1 MSLKEIKGTVSIMNT
16 SGGLLLLGSGSLRLQ
31 YVDHRPHTAS
41 IYLSDT
47 GELPPPDR
55 LRDLDLAYV
64 LIRNEHVE
72 YKVIFKLYRWIHAFG
87 ATKPESLRGNIS
99 TLTCVDITRKKE
111 DSVDDITEI
120 TYSVPEI
127 SSLSYQLGWFRY
139 QALEKL
145 LDIDRIAKSS
155 SHLSEFG
162 VFPFR
167 YAPAVLAIDENE
179 SGDSF
184 DLVLRHTFTFYLKN
198 APFGDDAI
206 LTTDH
211 VITMLLEIIG
221 FLDNQ
226 EYAYDSVAVKDPFGR
241 QHTVY
246 KPAAPISLRSHVA
259 REHHD
264 LATYFRAIAT
274 IANAVFEKAATERLK
289 TFVAMRRLV
298 RSTEHE
304 EIPVRAM
311 YYHASL
317 SYLLEVLSP
326 SLAVAPYAKR
336 SLARS
341 YEDGNFAEAQ
351 GERKTLSDF
360 DRYRNQLLD
369 NGFLFDDD
377 KAKTSNL
384 VRNVIPIISKVF
396 SRVCC
401 LDERSSAIVREF
413 LQSNYSPIPFD
424 ENTAII

>member
-1 MSLKEIKGTVSIMNT
+1 MSLKEINGTVSLKNA
-16 SGGLLLLGSGSLRLQ
+16 SGGFLLLGSGSLRLQ

-41 IYLSDT
+41 IYLRDA
-47 GELPPPDR
+47 GELPSPDR

-64 LIRNEHVE
+64 LVKNEQVE
-72 YKVIFKLYRWIHAFG
+72 YKIIFKLYRWIHAFG
-87 ATKPESLRGNIS
+87 VTKPESLRGNIS
-99 TLTCVDITRKKE
+99 TLTCVDTTRKK
-111 DSVDDITEI
+111 DDPIDDITEI
-120 TYSVPEI
+120 IYSVPEI

-145 LDIDRIAKSS
+145 LDIDRITKRS

-179 SGDSF
+179 SADSF

-198 APFGDDAI
+198 APFGEEAI
-206 LTTDH
+206 VTTDH

-226 EYAYDSVAVKDPFGR
+226 EYAYDSVTVNDPYGR

-246 KPAAPISLRSHVA
+246 KTGIPTTLRSHVA
-259 REHHD
+259 REQHD
-264 LATYFRAIAT
+264 LATYFRAVAT
-274 IANAVFEKAATERLK
+274 IANAVFEKPPAERLK

-317 SYLLEVLSP
+317 SYLLEVLTP

-341 YEDGNFAEAQ
+341 YEDGHFAETQ
-351 GERKTLSDF
+351 SEGKTLSDF
-360 DRYRNQLLD
+360 DRYRSQLLD
-369 NGFLFDDD
+369 NGFHFEDD
-377 KAKTSNL
+377 KAKTMNL

-396 SRVCC
+396 SRVCS
-401 LDERSSAIVREF
+401 LDEVSCAIVREF
-413 LQSNYSPIPFD
+413 LQSNYTPIPFD
-424 ENTAII
+424 ENTPVI

>member
-1 MSLKEIKGTVSIMNT
+1 MSLKEINGTVSIMNT

-41 IYLSDT
+41 VYLADT
-47 GELPPPDR
+47 GELPSPDR
-55 LRDLDLAYV
+55 LRDLDLAYA
-64 LIRNEHVE
+64 LIKNEQVE
-72 YKVIFKLYRWIHAFG
+72 YKVIFKVYRWIHAFG
-87 ATKPESLRGNIS
+87 STKPESLRGNIS
-99 TLTCVDITRKKE
+99 TLTCVDTSKKKE
-111 DSVDDITEI
+111 DAIDDITEI
-120 TYSVPEI
+120 TYSIPEI
-127 SSLSYQLGWFRY
+127 TSLSYQLGWFRY

-145 LDIDRIAKSS
+145 LDIDRITKSS

-167 YAPAVLAIDENE
+167 YAPAVLAIDEDE
-179 SGDSF
+179 SADSF
-184 DLVLRHTFTFYLKN
+184 NLVLRHTFTFYLKN

-226 EYAYDSVAVKDPFGR
+226 DYAYDSVMVKDPYGR

-246 KPAAPISLRSHVA
+246 KTGISTPLRSHVA

-264 LATYFRAIAT
+264 MATYFRAVAT
-274 IANAVFEKAATERLK
+274 IANAVFEKPAPERLK

-298 RSTEHE
+298 RSAEHE

-317 SYLLEVLSP
+317 SYLLEVLTP
-326 SLAVAPYAKR
+326 SLAAAPYAKR
-336 SLARS
+336 SLTRS
-341 YEDGNFAEAQ
+341 FEDGHFTETQ
-351 GERKTLSDF
+351 SERKTLSDF

-369 NGFLFDDD
+369 NGFLFEDD
-377 KAKTSNL
+377 KAKTSDL

-396 SRVCC
+396 SRVCS
-401 LDERSSAIVREF
+401 LDERSSAVVREF
-413 LQSNYSPIPFD
+413 LQSNYTPIPFD
-424 ENTAII
+424 ENTPVI